1 VSGRT
6 AEAYER
12 SVALLH
18 NAATPAGFVAS
29 PAFDHYAAIW
39 ARDGLIS
46 ALGALDV
53 GEPALLEAAAA
64 TLDTLSA
71 HASPLGQIPAL
82 VAPAKMEWDF
92 GEGGV
97 VDATAWFVIVVDAY
111 ARTTGDLDRVRTWWP
126 ASEQAMSW
134 LRHQDVTGSG
144 LISAAPSTDWM
155 DAALTRSGRTLHL
168 NALYAGAAA
177 AGARVGAALGEPVNG
192 ASEEIAAA
200 VNAWFWPDTGTDV
213 RALFPHGFHHDATRI
228 SYWEAASANRRH
240 YVSHIVHSA
249 FVDRCDTLANL
260 LAIRTG
266 VADDERAKVIL
277 DTLDAAADPYPTR
290 TFPDPIRH
298 DDGTGMLIAVAES
311 SIPERWRN
319 RPGQYHNGAAWPYIG
334 GFHVE
339 MLARS
344 GDQAAARELLV
355 RLAEAN
361 ALDEWCFPEWIDT
374 EGAAAGAALQTWNA
388 ATYVLGF
395 RAVNGL

>member
-1 VSGRT
+1 MTGRT
-6 AEAYER
+6 AEAFER
-12 SVALLH
+12 SVALLAD
-18 NAATPAGFVAS
+18 AATPAGFVAS
-29 PAFDHYAAIW
+29 PAFDHYAVIW
-39 ARDGLIS
+39 ARDGLIA

-53 GEPALLEAAAA
+53 GEPVLVAAAGA

-71 HASPLGQIPAL
+71 HASALGQIPAV
-82 VAPAKMEWDF
+82 VAPATAEWDF
-92 GEGGV
+92 AEGGV
-97 VDATAWFVIVVDAY
+97 VDATAWFVLVVDAY

-126 ASEQAMSW
+126 AVQRAMSW

-177 AGARVGAALGEPVNG
+177 SSARVGAALGESVTDT
-192 ASEEIAAA
+192 SEGVIAA
-200 VNAWFWPDTGTDV
+200 VNAWFWPDAGTDV
-213 RALFPHGFHHDATRI
+213 RALFPHGFQHDATRI

-249 FVDRCDTLANL
+249 LIDRCDTLANL

-266 VADDERAKVIL
+266 IADDDRAALVL
-277 DTLDAAADPYPTR
+277 DALDAAADPYPTR

-319 RPGQYHNGAAWPYIG
+319 RPGRYHNGAAWPYIG

-344 GDQAAARELLV
+344 GDRDAAREMLI

-361 ALDEWCFPEWIDT
+361 ALDDWCFPEWIDA
-374 EGAAAGAALQTWNA
+374 EGVPAGASLQTWNA

-395 RAVNGL
+395 RAVDAL